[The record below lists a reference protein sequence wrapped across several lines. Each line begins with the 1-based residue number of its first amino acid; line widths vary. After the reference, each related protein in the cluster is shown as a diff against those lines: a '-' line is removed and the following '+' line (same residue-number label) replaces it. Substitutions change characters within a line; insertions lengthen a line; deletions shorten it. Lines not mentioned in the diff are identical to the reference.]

1 MPTDPNAVIYVVCGK
16 THEHQYYPWNAVSR
30 SEYVRH
36 DGVGFSG
43 TVEEIHQQIADHE
56 ELPISMIRP
65 NGNRGFELCCMERG
79 HLQMLLQWTKRTERS
94 ISVHAY
100 SRKDELAAD
109 SGLKIRGSGYGSWVI
124 GDQWTLSCSTLSY
137 DPKKAEELIAR
148 EPAPVEKKPRNPSTK
163 CRITW
168 KDGFS
173 PICRALRHALDVL
186 RWFNYVYP
194 ARSWRRRFILDL
206 RTPSFKAEALEHIPT
221 LAELYFALAKNR
233 LYRTAEFMAAVK
245 LIAKKHL
252 KDPQMTPEFKE
263 FILKESRAR
272 VRAPQKETVKA

>member
-1 MPTDPNAVIYVVCGK
+1 MLTDPNAVMYVVYGK
-16 THEHQYYPWNAVSR
+16 TKEHQYYPWNAVSR

-43 TVEEIHQQIADHE
+43 TAEEIQHQISDYE

-65 NGNRGFELCCMERG
+65 NGHRGFELCCMERG
-79 HLQMLLQWTKRTERS
+79 HLQLLLQWTKCTERG

-100 SRKDELAAD
+100 STKAQLAAD
-109 SGLKIRGSGYGSWVI
+109 AGLKVRGAGYGSWVI
-124 GDQWTLSCSTLSY
+124 GEQWTLMHSTLLY
-137 DPKKAEELIAR
+137 DPEKAAEAIAK
-148 EPAPVEKKPRNPSTK
+148 EPAPVEKGPRKPSTK

-173 PICRALRHALDVL
+173 PICRSLRGALDGL
-186 RWFNYVYP
+186 RWFNHVYP
-194 ARSWRRRFILDL
+194 GRSWRRRFILDL
-206 RTPSFKAEALEHIPT
+206 RTPSFKAEALEHIST

-272 VRAPQKETVKA
+272 VRASKKETVKV